1 MVILIPLKISPI
13 FIKRSDSEASLENMT
28 NIMVFKINCQARKKL
43 KATVADNSSYEFFAA
58 MRTKAHFRYI
68 LLLASSY
75 VSLCFLRSYQYLL
88 KYTCICIWPVDS
100 EAGAWSVCH
109 WNETSSYSSSQ
120 GRDPVKEFKKMK
132 GYLFWDLT
140 SDKIASSDLYQV
152 HASQPIKNVF
162 ISSIVVA

>member
-13 FIKRSDSEASLENMT
+13 FIKRSDSEASLEKEYMT
-28 NIMVFKINCQARKKL
+28 NIMVFKINCQARKEL

-88 KYTCICIWPVDS
+88 KYTCIWPVDS

-120 GRDPVKEFKKMK
+120 GRDPVKEFKKITRID
-132 GYLFWDLT
+132 WDLT
-140 SDKIASSDLYQV
+140 SDKIASWDLYQV